1 MSTGNFSRRQ
11 FIGTSVG
18 AVGALAG
25 ASALVNPGVAAA
37 QAVGVKVGDLPDLTI
52 KEVKVYAMNIQGQKV
67 LNGETGRVASVVT
80 NSGIEGNYTLL
91 NSVWHTGWNLRG
103 WLEYAK
109 TALPGKNVL
118 NLCAIT
124 NQWDNRKG
132 TFSPFAGIID
142 CCLWDILGK
151 AVNLP
156 IYKLFGGCRDKVMAY
171 ASSAHLPNIEAY
183 EADVQAAIKEGYKAY
198 KVHPGTG
205 AHADRTPI
213 SKSDGHIEILKLVRK
228 TAGEGMFLLHDPVQ
242 AYTLDEA
249 LKVGKVLDQL
259 GYVAFEDPIA
269 TTNIEGLVTLCKALD
284 VPVHVG
290 EFMPN
295 MYAYAEYIRRGALD
309 VVRLIIDGCGGI
321 SGAMK
326 VAQMAECFGMQV
338 HPHNWGEA
346 MEVASHFHV
355 ELASPNAPWFE
366 MPHPATGQ
374 DRSYHKDKIRIDKD
388 GYVQAPT
395 APGLGYPL
403 DRDVMDKI
411 MIRIER

>member
-1 MSTGNFSRRQ
+1 MSNGHVSRRE
-11 FIGTSVG
+11 FLGTTALG
-18 AVGALAG
+18 AAAAG
-25 ASALVNPGVAAA
+25 ASAALLNPGLAAA
-37 QAVGVKVGDLPDLTI
+37 QAVGIKPGDLPDLTI

-80 NSGIEGNYTLL
+80 NSGLEGNYTLL

-103 WLEYAK
+103 WLDYAK
-109 TALPGKNVL
+109 TALTGKNVY

-132 TFSPFAGIID
+132 TFSPYAGIID
-142 CCLWDILGK
+142 CCLLDILGK

-171 ASSAHLPNIEAY
+171 ASSAHLANIEAY
-183 EADVQAAIKEGYKAY
+183 EADVQSAIKEGYKAY
-198 KVHPGTG
+198 KIHPGSG

-228 TAGEGMFLLHDPVQ
+228 TAGPGMFLLHDPVQ
-242 AYTLDEA
+242 GYTVDEA
-249 LKVGKVLDQL
+249 LKVGKVMDQL
-259 GYVAFEDPIA
+259 GYVAFEDPIP
-269 TTNIEGLVTLCKALD
+269 TTNIDGLVTLCKALD
-284 VPVHVG
+284 VPIHVG

-321 SGAMK
+321 TGALK
-326 VAQMAECFGMQV
+326 VAHMAECFGMQV

-388 GYVQAPT
+388 GYVPAPT